1 MTNTPDIWYVKVA
14 ISLSLSLS
22 LFLSNDDQAA
32 SSFDR
37 KAAKENMATWLA
49 ERVLDLIKVET

>member
-1 MTNTPDIWYVKVA
+1 MVRESSN
-14 ISLSLSLS
+14 LSLPLS